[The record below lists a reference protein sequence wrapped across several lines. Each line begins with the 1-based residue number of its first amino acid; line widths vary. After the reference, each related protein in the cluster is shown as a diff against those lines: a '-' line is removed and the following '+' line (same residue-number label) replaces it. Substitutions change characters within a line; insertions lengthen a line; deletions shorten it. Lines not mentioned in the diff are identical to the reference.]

1 MLEKMKIKIV
11 KRTNINGRVVN
22 VGDECD
28 ASFISPADLR
38 TLLNCGCA
46 RVVKETATVE
56 TADATPATETADHA
70 PKAKR
75 KGR

>member
-11 KRTNINGRVVN
+11 KRTNINGRIVN
-22 VGDECD
+22 IGDECD
-28 ASFISPADLR
+28 ASFINPADLR

-46 RVVKETATVE
+46 QIVKETALVE